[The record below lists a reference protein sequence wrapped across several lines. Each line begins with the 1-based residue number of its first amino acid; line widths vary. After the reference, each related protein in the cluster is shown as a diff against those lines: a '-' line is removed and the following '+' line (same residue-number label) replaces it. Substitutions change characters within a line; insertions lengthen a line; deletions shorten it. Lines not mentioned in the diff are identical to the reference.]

1 MNIPVT
7 PEDFHLPLPIQQPFF
22 LLSIPSNHCSD
33 FYRLFLNFM
42 WLKLNRMMPYIF
54 SYLVFFTQHGIF
66 AIHWYCPVCFVCSY
80 WCVEFLCMNKQ
91 QFIYSTWNRHLDC
104 LDSLQVGPLWKS
116 LLEIFIYMSFGGHI
130 NSLFFDN
137 STVMDLLGHRVS
149 IYLALM
155 AVGKHF
161 SKGLNQLEI
170 FGLTYASSS
179 YSIFSPNSDMSFCCF

>member
-1 MNIPVT
+1 MKKSTRNI
-7 PEDFHLPLPIQQPFF
+7 HLHVFRWT
-22 LLSIPSNHCSD
+22 
-33 FYRLFLNFM
+33 Y
-42 WLKLNRMMPYIF
+42 KLI
-54 SYLVFFTQHGIF
+54 I
-66 AIHWYCPVCFVCSY
+66 
-80 WCVEFLCMNKQ
+80 
-91 QFIYSTWNRHLDC
+91 
-104 LDSLQVGPLWKS
+104 
-116 LLEIFIYMSFGGHI
+116 
-130 NSLFFDN
+130 FDN